1 MIQSFKYG
9 TKSTET
15 KMYISKLLH
24 TVKYYYINMVA
35 TYTLHKNFAHSSCH
49 GQVSRAGLMG
59 RAHGQGSWAGAMGRG
74 VALKKKVKTFTTEHQ
89 THIIPVFN

>member
-1 MIQSFKYG
+1 MIQTFKYG

-49 GQVSRAGLMG
+49 GQECHVMDRC
-59 RAHGQGSWAGAMGRG
+59 HGQGSWAGVMGRG

-89 THIIPVFN
+89 THIISVFN